1 LLEMLCLNEEDC
13 ADWWKGSGY
22 WGKTTNQS
30 SKIIKTLSTGT
41 HVIASIAVDEL
52 QKVLHNL
59 FMQYE
64 ACLQAEG
71 GPFQHL
77 L

>member
-1 LLEMLCLNEEDC
+1 MKKQPKRIVLTDEKVRDIEARLQINPQKSL
-13 ADWWKGSGY
+13 
-22 WGKTTNQS
+22 
-30 SKIIKTLSTGT
+30 KTLSTGT
-41 HVIASIAVDEL
+41 RVIASIAMYEL

-59 FMQYE
+59 FMRCE

-71 GPFQHL
+71 GQFQHL

>member
-1 LLEMLCLNEEDC
+1 MLCLTEEGC
-13 ADWWKGSGY
+13 ADWRKGLGY

-30 SKIIKTLSTGT
+30 SKIAKMLSTGT
-41 HVIASIAVDEL
+41 RVIGSIAVDEL
-52 QKVLHNL
+52 QKVSHNL
-59 FMQYE
+59 FMRCE

-71 GPFQHL
+71 GQFQHL